1 MSHSRML
8 YRRAALATLL
18 ALAACNSSRVPL
30 AKTEL
35 RPDSLRYV
43 IGKPTPFTGTLVV
56 PTDPA
61 TGVSVEMPF
70 VNGLREGEAKGKHR
84 NGKPAFDETWKAG
97 KREGTRQE
105 WDSAGHPSRT
115 EHFVNGLRE
124 GVMQDFSPTGL
135 LILERPMHAGEQ
147 EGVVKTWHTN
157 GKLKSESHYT
167 AGKLN
172 GVLTLFWENGQKKY
186 EGTFVD
192 GKPDGVV
199 QEWFPNGQIKA
210 STTWAKGVGDG
221 PFTRWY
227 DNGKKEMEGVYKGT
241 ERTGMKYWSRD
252 GKLVQKPSA
261 EPGPASP
268 HPPAS

>member
-1 MSHSRML
+1 MSLSRML
-8 YRRAALATLL
+8 YRRVALATLL
-18 ALAACNSSRVPL
+18 ALAACNGSRVPL
-30 AKTEL
+30 GKTEV

-43 IGKPTPFTGTLVV
+43 LGKTAPFTGTLVV
-56 PTDPA
+56 PRDSA

-70 VNGLREGEAKGKHR
+70 VNGLREGEAKGVHR
-84 NGKPAFDETWKAG
+84 NGKPAFAEIWKAG
-97 KREGTRQE
+97 KREGSRQE

-124 GVMQDFSPTGL
+124 GVMQDFSPEGKV
-135 LILERPMHAGEQ
+135 IVERPMHADQQ
-147 EGVVKTWHTN
+147 EGVVKTWYP
-157 GKLKSESHYT
+157 GGQLKSEAHYA

-172 GVLTLFWENGQKKY
+172 GAMTLFYENGQKKY
-186 EGTFVD
+186 EGVFAD

-199 QEWFPNGQIKA
+199 QEWFPSGVIKA
-210 STTWAKGVGDG
+210 RTTWAKGEGDG

-227 DNGKKEMEGVYKGT
+227 DNGQKEMEGVYKGT
-241 ERTGMKYWSRD
+241 ERSAMKYWSRD
-252 GKLVQKPSA
+252 GKLVKKPSV